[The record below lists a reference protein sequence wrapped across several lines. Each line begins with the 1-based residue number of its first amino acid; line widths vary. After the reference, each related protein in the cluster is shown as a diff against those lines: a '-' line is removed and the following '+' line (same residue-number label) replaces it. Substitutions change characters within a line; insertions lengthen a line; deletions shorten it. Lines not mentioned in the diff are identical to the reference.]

1 LTTSAYVLWQIAP
14 RAWPSGAVH
23 DTVEAVVRGAAFRRS
38 LQQSL
43 GDRLIMWIADGL
55 ASLMQ
60 QVRGTG
66 LARTAAITVAAVL
79 VLLVVARLILSA
91 RARDEKVLVSQRGR
105 TTVNE
110 DPWLAAERLAAE
122 GRYEEAAHALYH
134 GVLASLAHVERL
146 RLDPSKTSGDYAR
159 ELRARR
165 SAVYTPFR
173 QFSRR
178 FDAAVYG
185 RDVCDAALVDDLR
198 RLASPL
204 APRVRAA

>member
-1 LTTSAYVLWQIAP
+1 LTTSALVLWQLAP
-14 RAWPSGAVH
+14 RTWPSGAVH

-38 LQQSL
+38 LRQSL
-43 GDRLIMWIADGL
+43 GDRLLMWIGEWL

-60 QVRGTG
+60 HIRGTG
-66 LARTAAITVAAVL
+66 LARTAAIGVAAAL
-79 VLLVVARLILSA
+79 VLLVIARLILSS
-91 RARDEKVLVSQRGR
+91 RARDENVRVAHRGR
-105 TTVNE
+105 ATIGE

-122 GRYEEAAHALYH
+122 RRYEEAAHALYH
-134 GVLASLAHVERL
+134 GVLASVAQAERL

-165 SAVYTPFR
+165 SAACTPFR
-173 QFSRR
+173 EFSRR

-185 RDVCDAALVDDLR
+185 RDVCDATLIDDLR

-204 APRVRAA
+204 TSRARAA

>member
-1 LTTSAYVLWQIAP
+1 LTTSALALLQLAP
-14 RAWPSGAVH
+14 RVWPSGAVH

-38 LQQSL
+38 LRQSL
-43 GDRLIMWIADGL
+43 GDRLLMWIGEWL

-60 QVRGTG
+60 HVRGTG
-66 LARTAAITVAAVL
+66 FARLAAIAVAAVL

-91 RARDEKVLVSQRGR
+91 RARGEHGPVSQRGR
-105 TTVNE
+105 TTVSE
-110 DPWLAAERLAAE
+110 DPWLASERLAAA
-122 GRYEEAAHALYH
+122 GHYEEAAHALYH

-165 SAVYTPFR
+165 SGAYTPFR
-173 QFSRR
+173 DFSRR
-178 FDAAVYG
+178 FDAAVFG
-185 RDVCDAALVDDLR
+185 RDVCDAVLLDDLR

-204 APRVRAA
+204 APRARAA